1 METRTSTS
9 PAREPGRLT
18 AMMRAAHIPSL
29 PRVLRVGLVSGGKV
43 TYEHTCDS
51 FPVTLGADEGSSL
64 VIRGMRGRHTLFAM
78 RDGVL
83 SLCLLPGMTGR
94 MVSEEG
100 PVELGS
106 VTMQAARTG
115 LTARLPISTLA
126 RGRIDF
132 EGTRILFQFV
142 ERPIPM
148 ATPRLPLAAT
158 TGPQIDWT
166 LAMICAMSFLLHFGF
181 LGAMYSD
188 WADPIV
194 RDDLMVGAL
203 VDMEQRL
210 PVQPQSVEMPDEP
223 QKPASQTD
231 AKRADAKKPEGTST
245 SASRNAQDGKAP
257 ASDQKSDPGLMA
269 SRADGMMMAI
279 LTAQS
284 ENAPATELALRRS
297 EIPAIDLG
305 KADGNVREGVSELT
319 FRSQAPVSP
328 GRPHD
333 LSTLGITHATAENKP
348 GQPREIAVPFTMDLP
363 PTVASV
369 KVSNADRV
377 IASLRPKFRKCYTD
391 GLANDAS
398 QQGAL
403 MVRVKIA
410 PTGEV
415 ASVNVTSNTGLSAD
429 VAACVAKRVQNAQF
443 DAPGGTGS
451 TLDVP
456 VKFVHQ

>member
-1 METRTSTS
+1 METRTTSAS

-43 TYEHTCDS
+43 IHEHACDA
-51 FPVTLGADEGSSL
+51 FPVTLGGDEGANL

-78 RDGVL
+78 KDGVL
-83 SLCLLPGMTGR
+83 SLCLLPGMSGR
-94 MVSEEG
+94 MMSEVG
-100 PVELGS
+100 LSELGS
-106 VTMQAARTG
+106 LARES
-115 LTARLPISTLA
+115 ARVPVSTHA

-132 EGTRILFQFV
+132 AGTRILFQFV
-142 ERPIPM
+142 ERPIPS
-148 ATPRLPLAAT
+148 ATPRLPLAVKA
-158 TGPQIDWT
+158 GPQIDWT

-203 VDMEQRL
+203 VDMERRL
-210 PVQPQSVEMPDEP
+210 TPQTQAIEVRDEL
-223 QKPASQTD
+223 QTPATPD
-231 AKRADAKKPEGTST
+231 AKRTDAQKPSPRATTSNQT
-245 SASRNAQDGKAP
+245 AQNGGQP
-257 ASDQKSDPGLMA
+257 ASSSKSDPSLMA
-269 SRADGMMMAI
+269 SADAMMMSI

-284 ENAPATELALRRS
+284 DNAPSTQLALRRS

-305 KADGNVREGVSELT
+305 KADGNVRPDNSDLT
-319 FRSQAPVSP
+319 FHSQVPIAP
-328 GRPHD
+328 GQKHD
-333 LSTLGITHATAENKP
+333 LSTLGDTHATATNTTP
-348 GQPREIAVPFTMDLP
+348 GQPRDVAVPFTMDLP
-363 PTVASV
+363 PTVSTV
-369 KVSNADRV
+369 RVSNADRV
-377 IASLRPKFRKCYTD
+377 IAELRPKFRKCYTD
-391 GLANDAS
+391 GLAKDAS

-403 MVRVKIA
+403 TVRVKIA

-415 ASVNVTSNTGLSAD
+415 AGVTIQSNTGLSAE
-429 VAACVAKRVQNAQF
+429 VAACVSKRLQNAQF

-451 TLDVP
+451 NLDVP